1 MNKKSKGK
9 TPTSAAFDREF
20 RETAVKL
27 ALTGAKS
34 TAEVARELGIPPRKL
49 YGWVAASKAKKG
61 TPASSSSPRAN
72 DEAYLALQ
80 KKYRELEQENEI
92 LKKAA
97 AYFARNQK

>member
-9 TPTSAAFDREF
+9 TPSAAAFDREF

-49 YGWVAASKAKKG
+49 
-61 TPASSSSPRAN
+61 
-72 DEAYLALQ
+72 
-80 KKYRELEQENEI
+80 
-92 LKKAA
+92 
-97 AYFARNQK
+97 